1 MLRDSLRAKV
11 LLPVVVSMGLA
22 LVLTVW
28 TVNHRLTQEFK
39 ADAARTLAMAE
50 DVFRNSQKIRT
61 RSLLERY
68 RNLPNEPRYK
78 AVFQAAD
85 PPTIR
90 HLFAELLGEQGADV
104 IGFTSDKLELVAGAR
119 RDPAISMSLLET
131 ASAVPVNKALGGEE
145 SVATVRV
152 GDRLF
157 DVIVIPVTG
166 VGESLIGALTIGV
179 ELGGA
184 AAREF
189 NRLPRSQ
196 IVLLADGRVV
206 ASTLPHP
213 ESNQSIVALLREAPG
228 PAGPLDAPGTVRQ
241 LLLEGEHYFCS
252 AGRFDSG
259 NGDKDP
265 GYLLLWSY
273 EQPLRALQAT
283 RQELMGV
290 SLLGILLATGIIWL
304 FVRRATRP
312 LLELRA
318 LADAVGHGD
327 FSRRAAVATR
337 DECGQLAA
345 GFNRMTEN
353 LRSSR
358 DRLEETVA
366 RLKTTQAQLVQSEKL
381 SGIGQFV
388 AGVAHELNNP
398 LTIVLGFS
406 ELVQGRSQDPEQRAE
421 LAMIYN
427 NAQRCHRIVQSLLSF
442 ARRHAPERKLV
453 CLNQLLQ
460 SVLEFLAYE
469 LRTSNIAVVT
479 RFDPHL
485 PLASVDP
492 HQLQQVFLNLI
503 NNARQAI
510 EAHQP
515 KGCVTIIT
523 ESSAPT
529 IRVTIQDDGPGIA
542 PENLSKIFDP
552 FFTTKEV
559 GKGTGLGLSLCYG
572 ILQEHGGTIFPRSR
586 PGEGAAFII
595 ELPVSRTAIDAAMPP
610 TARDQ
615 EAISREGSG
624 KRVLAIDDEPAILQL
639 VRRLLECGGFE
650 VDVAADGETGLRR
663 LSERPYDVILCD
675 WKMPGLTGQDVYER
689 LQLSQP
695 HHCRRMIFMTGDV
708 VSERTRAFLES
719 PKKVYLPK
727 PFTVEEFRA
736 ALSQILAGG

>member
-11 LLPVVVSMGLA
+11 LLPVVLSMGLA
-22 LVLTVW
+22 LGLTVW
-28 TVNHRLTQEFK
+28 TVNHRLTQQFEV
-39 ADAARTLAMAE
+39 DAARTLATAE

-68 RNLPNEPRYK
+68 RNLPKEPRYK

-104 IGFTSDKLELVAGAR
+104 ICFTSDKLELVAGAR
-119 RDPAISMSLLET
+119 RDPTISMNLLET
-131 ASAVPVNKALGGEE
+131 ASAAPVRKAVGGEE

-157 DVIVIPVTG
+157 DVIAIPVAG
-166 VGESLIGALTIGV
+166 VGENLIGALTIGM
-179 ELGGA
+179 ELGEA

-206 ASTLPHP
+206 ASTLPRP
-213 ESNQSIVALLREAPG
+213 ESNQSIVALLREPPG

-259 NGDKDP
+259 NEGKDL

-273 EQPLRALQAT
+273 EQPLRALEAT
-283 RQELMGV
+283 RRVLVVV
-290 SLLGILLATGIIWL
+290 SLLGILGATAIIWL

-312 LLELRA
+312 LLELRT
-318 LADAVGHGD
+318 LADAVGRGD

-353 LRSSR
+353 LRTSR
-358 DRLEETVA
+358 EQLEETVA

-398 LTIVLGFS
+398 LTVVLGFS
-406 ELVQGRSQDPEQRAE
+406 ELLQGRNADAEQRAE

-427 NAQRCHRIVQSLLSF
+427 SAQRCHRIVQSLLSF
-442 ARRHAPERKLV
+442 ARRHAPERKHV

-485 PLASVDP
+485 PAASVDP

-515 KGCVTIIT
+515 NGCVTIIT
-523 ESSAPT
+523 ESSEPN
-529 IRVTIQDDGPGIA
+529 IRITIQDDGPGIA

-572 ILQEHGGTIFPRSR
+572 ILQEHGGTIVPRSR
-586 PGEGAAFII
+586 PGEGAAFLI
-595 ELPVSRTAIDAAMPP
+595 ELPSCRAEEDPTLPAAPFAE
-610 TARDQ
+610 TT
-615 EAISREGSG
+615 ISREGSG
-624 KRVLAIDDEPAILQL
+624 KRVLVIDDEPTILQL
-639 VRRLLECGGFE
+639 VRHMLRRCDFE
-650 VDVAADGETGLRR
+650 VDLAGDGETGLRF
-663 LSERPYDVILCD
+663 LNEQSYDVILCD

-689 LQLSQP
+689 LRLSQP
-695 HHCRRMIFMTGDV
+695 RDCRRMIFMTGDV

-727 PFTVEEFRA
+727 PFTLEEFRD
-736 ALSQILAGG
+736 ALRQILAGA